1 MSEKI
6 KLSKISQFSTANL
19 LFFWKRYKNVVAL
32 LLVRI
37 NALLK
42 TLLFAKMSIYSKLF
56 EKWTND
62 YFHCFKQNLWVFISQ
77 AFFLVI
83 HKDQVLHLL
92 IVVWYYNIIVW
103 LTLHMPSFIKEI
115 RSEGCTS
122 LKISWKFC
130 ETEL

>member
-42 TLLFAKMSIYSKLF
+42 TLLFAKMTIYSKLF
-56 EKWTND
+56 EK
-62 YFHCFKQNLWVFISQ
+62 
-77 AFFLVI
+77 
-83 HKDQVLHLL
+83 
-92 IVVWYYNIIVW
+92 
-103 LTLHMPSFIKEI
+103 
-115 RSEGCTS
+115 
-122 LKISWKFC
+122 
-130 ETEL
+130 